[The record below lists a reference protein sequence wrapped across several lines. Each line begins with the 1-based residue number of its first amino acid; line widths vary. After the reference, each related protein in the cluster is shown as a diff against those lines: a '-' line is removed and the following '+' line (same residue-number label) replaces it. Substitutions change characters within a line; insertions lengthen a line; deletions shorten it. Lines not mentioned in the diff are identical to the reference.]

1 MPPVNPN
8 VEVKRLAPAY
18 IAAIDDGDQFIA
30 ENIGEEGLADVARRT
45 EVFERVAANFATS
58 VGKVSVVP
66 DTFRSL
72 I

>member
-8 VEVKRLAPAY
+8 VEVKRLEPAY
-18 IAAIDDGDQFIA
+18 SSPIVDGDQFIA

-45 EVFERVAANFATS
+45 AVFERVAANFATS